1 MKPKKILVV
10 DNDPSILA
18 LVSATLQMDGHI
30 VQAMSN
36 ARQALQSMTAHPPD
50 LIISDVN
57 MPEMDG
63 YQFYAAVRE
72 NSAWLQ
78 IPFIF
83 LSANA
88 GTRFLHQGY
97 ATGADLYLLKPVRS
111 EDLRIAVNARLKR
124 GDELS
129 HAAEEKIEETKKQ
142 LLRIFSHELRTP
154 LSFVKGYLGF
164 LEEGVPPSRDIL
176 DPMRAGMDRLE
187 NLINDLI
194 LVFNLESESPR
205 RMLQKYGQP
214 VPLKSPLYDAILRV
228 QPLAVDKEITFFKRI
243 SEEHQ
248 VWGLYD
254 YLQDI
259 FYRVLDNAV
268 KFSAVGKSVVVSK
281 RVQDGEAAIYIQDE
295 GIGISS
301 QNHTSIFKKFNQID
315 RQRMEQ
321 QGVGLGLAITERL
334 VALHNGRITLT
345 KNDAGGTTV
354 KISFP
359 LWQP

>member
-10 DNDPSILA
+10 DDDPATLA
-18 LVSATLQMDGHI
+18 LVAAALQKDHHI
-30 VQAMSN
+30 VQTITNPKLALGAM
-36 ARQALQSMTAHPPD
+36 AADTPD
-50 LIISDVN
+50 LIISDIK

-72 NSAWLQ
+72 NSAWLH

-83 LSANA
+83 LSAHA

-129 HAAEEKIEETKKQ
+129 HAAEEKIEQTKKQ

-164 LEEGVPPSRDIL
+164 LEEGVPPTSDIL
-176 DPMRAGMDRLE
+176 DPMRAGMERLE

-194 LVFNLESESPR
+194 LVFNLESDSPR
-205 RMLQKYGQP
+205 QLLQKYGQP
-214 VPLKSPLYDAILRV
+214 VPIKSPLYDAMLRV
-228 QPLAVDKEITFFKRI
+228 QPHAAEKEIKFFKRI
-243 SEEHQ
+243 SEEDH

-254 YLQDI
+254 HLQDI

-268 KFSAVGKSVVVSK
+268 KFSAVGKSVVVSQ
-281 RVQDGEAAIYIQDE
+281 RVREGKVAIYIQDE
-295 GIGISS
+295 GIGISA

-315 RQRMEQ
+315 RHHLEQ

-334 VALHNGRITLT
+334 VELHNGRISLSA
-345 KNDAGGTTV
+345 NDAGGTTV

-359 LWQP
+359 LWQG